1 MISRRAT
8 TPSSVSL
15 LFHSELKRLQS
26 EVGSLQEQNA
36 LLEKQRDLYR
46 LHLLQRGDFSQQQVN
61 AQTALEGEVAKLKV

>member
-36 LLEKQRDLYR
+36 LLEKRDLYR
-46 LHLLQRGDFSQQQVN
+46 LHLLQRGDLSQQQVN

>member
-46 LHLLQRGDFSQQQVN
+46 VHLLQRGDLSQQQVN

>member
-46 LHLLQRGDFSQQQVN
+46 LHLLQRSDLSQQQVN